1 MSNSARLVA
10 ARAEPGVWGE
20 LASAVGGT
28 FMIDLAREIIGTQ
41 PILTAFL
48 AIGLGYLVGQ
58 ISIGSFSLGVGAVLF
73 VGLALGAFAP
83 KAQIT
88 GPIGLIGLIMFLYGV
103 GILYG
108 RQFFEGMT
116 GAAGRKYNFLAFV
129 AVVVGLLV
137 ALGLGKVFGVRIGHT
152 LGIFA
157 GSMTSTATLQAA
169 LDVMGNKE
177 PSIGYSVA
185 YPFGVIGPILCIYF
199 MTRLVQPKFPAKE
212 PQMHMGEITLG
223 PNLTNVTYDEL
234 RRDLPGGIQVTM
246 VRKKGENVIPSAGLL
261 LEAGDG
267 LLVIA
272 ERQDAISEAAARLGK
287 LEPGRIVKDR
297 SALDYIRV
305 FVGKASVVGVPL
317 AQLPLPSGF
326 PVQLLHVRRYDT
338 DIVPASDLTLEF
350 GDRVGVL
357 MPPDRKDAIRQ
368 FFGDSVKAAAEFSYV
383 SLGIGMVLGVLIGLI
398 PIPIPGVGTVTLGIG
413 GGPLI
418 VALIAGKLRRTGPL
432 LWVMPLPANIV
443 LRNFGLALF
452 LATVGVNAGQPFV
465 KTVSET
471 GLLLLLIGVVVLLAT
486 VVIVLLVGYYL
497 LKIPYDDLLGIASG
511 ATGNPA
517 ILVYSTRM
525 APTERPD
532 IGYAMIFPSMTI
544 VKVIAVQIVGL
555 LFAAGAT

>member
-1 MSNSARLVA
+1 
-10 ARAEPGVWGE
+10 
-20 LASAVGGT
+20 
-28 FMIDLAREIIGTQ
+28 MIDLARNIIGTQ

-58 ISIGSFSLGVGAVLF
+58 ISIGGFSLGVGAVLF

-116 GAAGRKYNFLAFV
+116 GAAGRKYNFLAFL
-129 AVVVGLLV
+129 AVIVGLLL
-137 ALGLGKVFGVRIGHT
+137 ALGLGQMFGVKIGHT

-169 LDVMGNKE
+169 LDVMGNKD

-199 MTRLVQPKFPAKE
+199 MTRLVQPKFPPKE
-212 PQMHMGEITLG
+212 PQLHMGEITLG
-223 PNLTNVTYDEL
+223 PNWTNATYEDL
-234 RRDLPGGIQVTM
+234 RRDLPSGIQVTM
-246 VRKKGENVIPSAGLL
+246 VRKKSGNVLPTSDLM
-261 LEAGDG
+261 LEPGDG
-267 LLVIA
+267 LLVVA
-272 ERQDAISEAAARLGK
+272 ERQDALNEAATRLGK
-287 LEPGRIVKDR
+287 LDPGRIVKDR

-317 AQLPLPSGF
+317 AQLPLPTGF

-338 DIVPASDLTLEF
+338 DIVPAPDLTLEF

-357 MPPDRKDAIRQ
+357 MPPDRKAAIRQ
-368 FFGDSVKAAAEFSYV
+368 FFGDSIKATAEFSYV
-383 SLGIGMVLGVLIGLI
+383 SLGIGMVLGVLLGLI

-452 LATVGVNAGQPFV
+452 LATVGVNAGAPFV

-471 GLLLLLIGVVVLLAT
+471 GLLLLLIGVAVLLAT
-486 VVIVLLVGYYL
+486 VVIVLLVGHYL
-497 LKIPYDDLLGIASG
+497 MRIPYDDLLGVASG

-544 VKVIAVQIVGL
+544 VKVIAVQVVGL
-555 LFAAGAT
+555 LFGVAGAT